1 MKKVVPV
8 VSYCSCCLI
17 NSLFFFLVVEFLD
30 GLLEFILDL
39 VHPLLET
46 LDTLAQATHELGNL
60 PAAEEEQDDSHNE
73 NNLACTKVKKRKY
86 SV

>member
-39 VHPLLET
+39 VHPLLEA
-46 LDTLAQATHELGNL
+46 LDALAQATHELGNL
-60 PAAEEEQDDSHNE
+60 PAAEEQQNDENDGDD
-73 NNLACTKVKKRKY
+73 LACSKV
-86 SV
+86 